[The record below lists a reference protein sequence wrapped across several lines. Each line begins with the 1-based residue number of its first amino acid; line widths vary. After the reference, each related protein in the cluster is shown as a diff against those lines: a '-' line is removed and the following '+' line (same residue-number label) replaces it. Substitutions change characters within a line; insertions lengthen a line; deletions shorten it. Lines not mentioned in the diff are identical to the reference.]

1 MQARKRHPMLLACAA
16 LGAALACDAAA
27 QTLYK
32 LIDKNG
38 KVTYSES
45 PPKEFDGKVIR
56 MDIDPK
62 ANTATLPKA
71 GAAARPE
78 TESEKILRRPTPGG
92 GDRAQPAREKLEAA
106 RKALQDAIDN
116 PREGEVQRVGNVGGG
131 ARPVPSEDYQ
141 KRIASLEESVR
152 KAEEELRAAER

>member
-1 MQARKRHPMLLACAA
+1 MDLNMRHPMLLACAV

-62 ANTATLPKA
+62 ANTATLPKP
-71 GAAARPE
+71 GATRPE

-92 GDRAQPAREKLEAA
+92 GGDRVLGAREKLEAA

-131 ARPVPSEDYQ
+131 TRPVQSEDYR
-141 KRIASLEESVR
+141 KRIASLEEDVR

>member
-1 MQARKRHPMLLACAA
+1 MHARIRHPMLLACAA
-16 LGAALACDAAA
+16 LGAALACDVAA

-62 ANTATLPKA
+62 ANTATLPKP
-71 GAAARPE
+71 GAARPE

-92 GDRAQPAREKLEAA
+92 GGPVQAAREKLEAA
-106 RKALQDAIDN
+106 RKALQDATDN
-116 PREGEVQRVGNVGGG
+116 PREGEVQRVGTVGGG
-131 ARPVPSEDYQ
+131 TRPVLSEDYQ
-141 KRIASLEESVR
+141 KRLATLEENVR